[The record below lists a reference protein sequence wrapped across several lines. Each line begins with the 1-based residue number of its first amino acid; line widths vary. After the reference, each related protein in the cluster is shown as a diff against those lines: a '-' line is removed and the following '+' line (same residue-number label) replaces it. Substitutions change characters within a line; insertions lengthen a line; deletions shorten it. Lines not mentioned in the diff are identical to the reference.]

1 MPRRQFTS
9 LPHVHADEAATAALI
24 HNLGQVLGGSGGGLE
39 ARRGESLESAR
50 QRLAPAQR
58 NAYLD
63 ALQQRIVPAQRSRG
77 GLQLAHLSAGMEQLH
92 DQGSAARLDAEQRMG
107 LEALVA
113 LNGRP
118 ALAAVDKPGGGQ
130 TLGLDL
136 YNPSAEQKQELGE
149 FHTPLTLTLDVIEQ
163 RLPSVGR
170 IDGGG
175 AHSGTGFVVG
185 DDLILTNRHVLELL
199 ADPRPGAVA
208 PTRWDLDS
216 DVTIDFSPT
225 PRAADGARR
234 FRLREVIFAGPDPI
248 WDAPYK
254 PGRVDA
260 ALLRVDRSSET
271 GQPLPPALHFAK
283 NPDLAART
291 RLLVCGYPA
300 EPQSLPTDDSGAT
313 RRDVVARLFQ
323 IFGLNYGNKYLS
335 PGKLMTS
342 TPALSVFDHDAT
354 TLPGSSGSCVLL
366 LNDTLSGAGLHF
378 GGQWLQAN
386 QAHALRELYSSGKAP
401 AFAGLRWV

>member
-9 LPHVHADEAATAALI
+9 LPQAPTDEAATAALI
-24 HNLGQVLGGSGGGLE
+24 RNLGQALGGSGGGLE
-39 ARRGESLESAR
+39 SARSDSLESA
-50 QRLAPAQR
+50 QRKLGPAQRNNYLDALQKRIAPAQR
-58 NAYLD
+58 N
-63 ALQQRIVPAQRSRG
+63 SG
-77 GLQLAHLSAGMEQLH
+77 GLQLARLSDGMDQLH
-92 DQGSAARLDAEQRMG
+92 AQGSAARLDAEQRMG
-107 LEALVA
+107 LEALVS

-149 FHTPLTLTLDVIEQ
+149 FHTPLTMTLNVIEQ

-170 IDGGG
+170 IDSGGQ
-175 AHSGTGFVVG
+175 HSGTGFVVG

-208 PTRWDLDS
+208 PARWDLDS
-216 DVTIDFSPT
+216 DATIDFSPT
-225 PRAADGARR
+225 PSAADGARR

-248 WDAPYK
+248 WDVPYK

-260 ALLRVDRSSET
+260 ALLRVDRTSET
-271 GQPLPPALHFAK
+271 GQPLPPVLDFAA
-283 NPDLAART
+283 NPNLAART

-300 EPQSLPTDDSGAT
+300 EPQSLPTDASGAT
-313 RRDVVARLFQ
+313 RRDVVERLFQ
-323 IFGLNYGNKYLS
+323 IFGLDYGNKYLS
-335 PGKLMTS
+335 PGKLMTY
-342 TPALSVFDHDAT
+342 TQALTVFDHDAT

-366 LNDTLSGAGLHF
+366 LDNRLSGVGLHF
-378 GGQWLQAN
+378 AGQWLQAN
-386 QAHALRELYSSGKAP
+386 QAHSVRELHSSGKAP
-401 AFAGLRWV
+401 ALAGLRWV